1 MTSKPVTPQIDTV
14 VEIAAQKRDDALRAL
29 GRVQHELEQARQQM
43 TQLQDYAVESQ
54 TRWNHRATQGV
65 SAALM
70 QHQRQFMARLDH
82 AVAFQRDVIV
92 GIEQS
97 LEQLR
102 VEVHAAER
110 ELASLNKYVERRVRA
125 WQQEQQRQEQKATD
139 ETAANTHR
147 RQQTQNPWSRN
158 P

>member
-1 MTSKPVTPQIDTV
+1 MSSKPVTPQIDTV
-14 VEIAAQKRDDALRAL
+14 VEIASQKRDDALRAL

-43 TQLQDYAVESQ
+43 AQLQDYAVESQ

-65 SAALM
+65 SATLM
-70 QHQRQFMARLDH
+70 QHQRQFMARIDH
-82 AVAFQRDVIV
+82 AVAFQRDVIA

-102 VEVHAAER
+102 VEVTAAER
-110 ELASLNKYVERRVRA
+110 EVASLHKYVERRQRA

-139 ETAANTHR
+139 ETAANAHR
-147 RQQTQNPWSRN
+147 RQNTTHPWSNR
-158 P
+158 